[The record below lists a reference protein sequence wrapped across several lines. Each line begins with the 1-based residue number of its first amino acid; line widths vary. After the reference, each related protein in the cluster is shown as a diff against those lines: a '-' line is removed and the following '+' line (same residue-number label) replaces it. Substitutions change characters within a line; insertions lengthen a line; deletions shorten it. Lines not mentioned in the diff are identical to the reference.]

1 MRLVEDE
8 VLGCPHLML
17 AHIGR
22 HDRVLVLRE
31 LVDPVDDVLRLD
43 HRVRRLHVGQRVLG
57 LPVVDLVPPGL
68 ALLDGMAVRC
78 RLEHGIQF
86 LEHGLDVSHDR
97 DVHLDVL
104 ADGRRV
110 DVDVDDLGLRTELR
124 DLSGDPV
131 VEPGPDGDDEVRE
144 VDRHVGGVRAVHPHH
159 AERQCMRAG
168 EGAQGHERH
177 VHGDLRQLGKLQQLR
192 LRVGEDRAAAHVDD
206 RLPGLVDGLHG
217 LLDLPL
223 VPFVGRVIAAD
234 GHAVRVAELALVHR
248 DVLRDVHQHGARPAG
263 RGDVEGLLDDLP
275 QVVHVL
281 DQEVVLGAWPADADV
296 VRLLEGVVADEM
308 GGDLAG
314 EDDDRDR
321 VHVGVHQRSDHVGH
335 ARPGGDQRDAR
346 LARGLRIALRHVA
359 GTSFVPGQNDLD
371 ILLLVQDIEDLQH
384 HAAREAEDG
393 LDPFALEALHKDFG
407 TRELHRNSL
416 SPA

>member
-1 MRLVEDE
+1 MAF
-8 VLGCPHLML
+8 HS
-17 AHIGR
+17 
-22 HDRVLVLRE
+22 
-31 LVDPVDDVLRLD
+31 
-43 HRVRRLHVGQRVLG
+43 
-57 LPVVDLVPPGL
+57 
-68 ALLDGMAVRC
+68 LDGMAVRR
-78 RLEHGIQF
+78 RLEHRVQ
-86 LEHGLDVSHDR
+86 LTEHGLDVADDR
-97 DVHLDVL
+97 DVHMDVL

-110 DVDVDDLGLRTELR
+110 DVDVDDLGLRAELR
-124 DLSGDPV
+124 YLAGDPV
-131 VEPGPDGDDEVRE
+131 VEPGPDGDDEVRK
-144 VDRHVGGVRAVHPHH
+144 VDRHVGGVGAVHPHH
-159 AERQCMRAG
+159 AERQGMRAG
-168 EGAQGHERH
+168 EGTQGHERH
-177 VHGDLRQLGKLQQLR
+177 VHWDLRQFGELQQL
-192 LRVGEDRAAAHVDD
+192 LMRVGENRAAAHVGD
-206 RLPGLVDGLHG
+206 RLLGLVDGLHG
-217 LLDLPL
+217 LLDLPF
-223 VPFVGRVIAAD
+223 VPFVGRVVAAD
-234 GHAVRVAELALVHR
+234 GHAVRIAELALVHR
-248 DVLRDVHQHGARPAG
+248 DVLRDVHQHGPRPAG

-308 GGDLAG
+308 GRDLPG

-321 VHVGVHQRSDHVGH
+321 VHVGVHQRGDHVGH

-384 HAAREAEDG
+384 HAAREPEDG